1 MPEDYDM
8 YSGHG
13 HTIQTK
19 NTKTERPQPPKYTE
33 QQFQK
38 EINEMYKDTDP
49 NKEIIDIGNTMIDFL
64 IAKNT
69 KYGNSALE
77 PLRTF
82 SKAPSEEQL
91 LIRMD
96 DKLSRIKN
104 STEPKMNDIVDLTGY
119 LLLYIVKKEWTSQIK
134 EMID

>member
-1 MPEDYDM
+1 MPE
-8 YSGHG
+8 
-13 HTIQTK
+13 
-19 NTKTERPQPPKYTE
+19 E
-33 QQFQK
+33 
-38 EINEMYKDTDP
+38 YKDTW
-49 NKEIIDIGNTMIDFL
+49 IITDVCEAMREFL

-82 SKAPSEEQL
+82 SKTSSEEQL

-104 STEPKMNDIVDLTGY
+104 ADEPRINDIVDLTGY
-119 LLLYIVKKEWTSQIK
+119 LLLYIIKKEWTSQIQA
-134 EMID
+134 MID